1 MRLSIQLPGSPYVK
15 FPTSHATRQAV
26 AMLSIAFGLSGCD
39 TRPPAATKD
48 APPAAAA
55 AKPDDANAVAAL
67 QKAGAKLRMSKAG
80 SSVEQ
85 VDMQEAGGG
94 NIELFKAAAKL
105 PSLRAIICTGPD
117 VTSEAVAVLKG
128 HPRLEKLAATDR
140 SAIGDAGIEALVSV
154 PNLMDL
160 TLERSEITDA
170 AYANLAK
177 MKKLKYVRAP
187 LTKTTDVGVKQLA
200 DATQIELLDF
210 RDCTGVSDEGVAALN
225 KLTKVRSF
233 KVWGRQITD
242 KSLSVFG
249 QMTNMASLGLQDTA
263 VTGTGN
269 ALAPLTK
276 LTDLDVFRST
286 FNDDGLKS
294 VAGAKGMKV
303 LKLRDCKVTAEG
315 LKVLSGFANL
325 ERLDLSESRADDS
338 TLETISGLTKLFE
351 LELWLSRVS
360 DAGLVHITKLPLK
373 TLTLEDVY
381 DISDAGLEH
390 VGKIK
395 TLESLTLSKTG
406 VTDDGLAQL
415 AGLENLK
422 ELYLDNTTVSKKGVE
437 ALKAKLP
444 KLTKV
449 SY

>member
-1 MRLSIQLPGSPYVK
+1 MRRSIQLPGSQL
-15 FPTSHATRQAV
+15 PTNTQTLATRQAV
-26 AMLSIAFGLSGCD
+26 AVLALAIGLVGCD
-39 TRPPAATKD
+39 TKQPTAAKKGE
-48 APPAAAA
+48 PAAAA
-55 AKPDDANAVAAL
+55 AAQPDDAEAVAAL
-67 QKAGAKLRMSKAG
+67 KKAGATLKMNKAG
-80 SSVEQ
+80 AVEQ
-85 VDMQEAGGG
+85 VDLQDAGGG
-94 NIELFKAAAKL
+94 NAQLMQAAAKL

-117 VTSEAVAVLKG
+117 VTSDAVSALKG

-170 AYANLAK
+170 AYAHLAK

-200 DATQIELLDF
+200 AATQIELLDF
-210 RDCTGVSDEGVAALN
+210 RDCTGVSDEGVGALS
-225 KLTKVRSF
+225 KLTKIRSF

-242 KSLSVFG
+242 KSLSTFG
-249 QMTNMASLGLQDTA
+249 LMTNMASLGLQDTA
-263 VTGTGN
+263 VTGDGG
-269 ALAPLTK
+269 ALAPLVK

-286 FNDDGLKS
+286 FGDEGLKS

-303 LKLRDCKVTAEG
+303 LKLRDCKVTADG

-325 ERLDLSESRADDS
+325 EKLDLSESRADDS
-338 TLETISGLTKLFE
+338 TLQAIAGLTKLVE
-351 LELWLSRVS
+351 LELWLSRVT
-360 DAGLVHITKLPLK
+360 DAGLVNIVKLPLK
-373 TLTLEDVY
+373 SLSLEDVY

-406 VTDDGLAQL
+406 VTDDGLMQL

-422 ELYLDNTTVSKKGVE
+422 ELFLDNTTVSKKGVE

-444 KLTKV
+444 KLVKV
-449 SY
+449 SF

>member
-1 MRLSIQLPGSPYVK
+1 MRRSISPIFSSSIFCQSALLAFSLFITGCEANK
-15 FPTSHATRQAV
+15 AV
-26 AMLSIAFGLSGCD
+26 SPAKSD
-39 TRPPAATKD
+39 PAAT
-48 APPAAAA
+48 PA
-55 AKPDDANAVAAL
+55 AKPDDAEAVAFL
-67 QKAGAKLRMSKAG
+67 QKAGAKLKQNKAG
-80 SSVEQ
+80 AVEV

-94 NIELFKAAAKL
+94 NAELFQAAMKL
-105 PSLRAIICTGPD
+105 PSLRGIICSGPD
-117 VTSEAVAVLKG
+117 VNNDVVAMLKG
-128 HPRLEKLAATDR
+128 IRGLNAFAAVDR
-140 SAIGDAGIEALVSV
+140 SAVGDAGIESLVSV

-170 AYANLAK
+170 AYAHLAK
-177 MKKLKYVRAP
+177 MKKLKYVRAN
-187 LTKTTDVGVKQLA
+187 LTKTTDAGVKQLA

-210 RDCTGVSDEGVAALN
+210 RDCTGVSDEGIEALS
-225 KLTKVRSF
+225 KLTKIRSF

-249 QMTNMASLGLQDTA
+249 KMTNMGSLGLQDTA
-263 VTGTGN
+263 VTGTGG

-294 VAGAKGMKV
+294 VAAAKGMKV
-303 LKLRDCKVTAEG
+303 LKLRDCKVTPDG
-315 LKVLSGFANL
+315 LKLLSGFANL
-325 ERLDLSESRADDS
+325 EKLDLSESRADDS
-338 TLETISGLTKLFE
+338 TLEAIAGLTKLVE

-360 DAGLVHITKLPLK
+360 DAGLVHLAKLPLK
-373 TLTLEDVY
+373 SLSLEDVY
-381 DISDAGLEH
+381 DISDAGMEH
-390 VGKIK
+390 VGKLK
-395 TLESLTLSKTG
+395 TLESLTLSKTS

-415 AGLENLK
+415 SGLENLK
-422 ELYLDNTTVSKKGVE
+422 ELFLDNTTVSKKGVE

>member
-1 MRLSIQLPGSPYVK
+1 MSRYNLRLSRQTRWLALLLACSCIFVGCDGK
-15 FPTSHATRQAV
+15 KTEATKETEASAAV
-26 AMLSIAFGLSGCD
+26 AAQ
-39 TRPPAATKD
+39 
-48 APPAAAA
+48 
-55 AKPDDANAVAAL
+55 PDDPEAVAAL
-67 QKAGAKLRMSKAG
+67 TAAKATLKMNKAGTA
-80 SSVEQ
+80 VEV
-85 VDMQEAGGG
+85 VDMQSAGGG
-94 NIELFKAAAKL
+94 NVELFKAAAKL
-105 PSLRAIICTGPD
+105 PSLRAIVCTGPD
-117 VTSEAVAVLKG
+117 VTSEAVSQLKG
-128 HPRLEKLAATDR
+128 HARLEKLAATDR
-140 SAIGDAGIEALVSV
+140 SAIGDAGVEALLTV

-177 MKKLKYVRAP
+177 MKKLKYLRAP
-187 LTKTTDVGVKQLA
+187 LTKTSDAGVKQLA

-210 RDCTGVSDEGVAALN
+210 RDCTGVSDEGIAALN

-242 KSLSVFG
+242 KSLSIFG

-263 VTGTGN
+263 VTGEGG

-286 FNDDGLKS
+286 FSDEGLKS

-303 LKLRDCKVTAEG
+303 LKLRDCKVTPEG
-315 LKVLSGFANL
+315 LKVLSGFSNL
-325 ERLDLSESRADDS
+325 EKLDLSESRADDS
-338 TLETISGLTKLFE
+338 TLQAISGLTKLVE
-351 LELWLSRVS
+351 LELWLSRIT
-360 DAGLVHITKLPLK
+360 DAGLVHLVNLPLK
-373 TLTLEDVY
+373 SLTLEDIY
-381 DISDAGLEH
+381 DISDAGMEH

-406 VTDDGLAQL
+406 LTDEGLAQL
-415 AGLENLK
+415 SGLENLK

-437 ALKAKLP
+437 AIKAKLP

>member
-1 MRLSIQLPGSPYVK
+1 MRRTIQLLTSQLLTVNKLHPA
-15 FPTSHATRQAV
+15 SHAIV
-26 AMLSIAFGLSGCD
+26 MLALIAGLGGCD
-39 TRPPAATKD
+39 TKKPDGAKKSEPAAE
-48 APPAAAA
+48 A
-55 AKPDDANAVAAL
+55 AKPDDAEAVAAL
-67 QKAGAKLRMSKAG
+67 QKSGATLKMNKAGAA
-80 SSVEQ
+80 VEL
-85 VDMQEAGGG
+85 VDMQSGGGG
-94 NIELFKAAAKL
+94 NVELFKAAAKL
-105 PSLRAIICTGPD
+105 PSLKTIICTGPD
-117 VTSEAVAVLKG
+117 VTSEAVAELKG
-128 HPRLEKLAATDR
+128 HARFEKLVATDR
-140 SAIGDAGIEALVSV
+140 SAIGDAGIEALASV

-170 AYANLAK
+170 AYAHLGK
-177 MKKLKYVRAP
+177 MKKLKYLRAP

-210 RDCTGVSDEGVAALN
+210 RDCTGVSDEGIAALS
-225 KLTKVRSF
+225 KLTKIRSF

-249 QMTNMASLGLQDTA
+249 QMTNMSSLGLQDTA
-263 VTGTGN
+263 VTGTGG

-294 VAGAKGMKV
+294 VAGATGMKV
-303 LKLRDCKVTAEG
+303 LKLRDCQVTPDG
-315 LKVLSGFANL
+315 LKVLSGFTNL

-338 TLETISGLTKLFE
+338 TLQALSSLTKLFE

-360 DAGLVHITKLPLK
+360 DAGLVHIVKLPLK
-373 TLTLEDVY
+373 SLTLEDVY
-381 DISDAGLEH
+381 DISDAGMEH

-422 ELYLDNTTVSKKGVE
+422 ELFLDNTTVSKKGVE

-444 KLTKV
+444 KLTRV
-449 SY
+449 AF

>member
-1 MRLSIQLPGSPYVK
+1 MRHSILPGGQLFIRKRFSAIQP
-15 FPTSHATRQAV
+15 AIAV
-26 AMLSIAFGLSGCD
+26 LAVVLLASGCD
-39 TRPPAATKD
+39 TKRPQVANTEAPVESAA
-48 APPAAAA
+48 
-55 AKPDDANAVAAL
+55 PDDASAVAAL
-67 QKAGAKLRMSKAG
+67 EKAGVVLKKNKAG
-80 SSVEQ
+80 TAVE
-85 VDMQEAGGG
+85 VIDMQSAGGG
-94 NIELFKAAAKL
+94 NAELFREAAKL

-117 VTSEAVAVLKG
+117 VTNEAVTALKG
-128 HPRLEKLAATDR
+128 HAKLEKLAATDR
-140 SAIGDAGIEALVSV
+140 SAIGDAGVEALAGL

-170 AYANLAK
+170 AYAHLAK
-177 MKKLKYVRAP
+177 MKKLKYLRAP
-187 LTKTTDVGVKQLA
+187 LTKTTDAGVKQLA
-200 DATQIELLDF
+200 DSLQIELLDF
-210 RDCTGVSDEGVAALN
+210 RDCTGVSDEGIASLN
-225 KLTKVRSF
+225 KLTKIRSF

-242 KSLSVFG
+242 KSLSIFG
-249 QMTNMASLGLQDTA
+249 TMTNMSSLGLQDTA
-263 VTGTGN
+263 VTGTGGS
-269 ALAPLTK
+269 LAPLTK

-303 LKLRDCKVTAEG
+303 MKLRDCKVTAEG

-338 TLETISGLTKLFE
+338 TLEAISGLPKLWE

-360 DAGLVHITKLPLK
+360 DAGLVHIVKLPLK
-373 TLTLEDVY
+373 SLSLEDVY

-406 VTDDGLAQL
+406 VTDDGLPQL

-444 KLTKV
+444 KLSKV